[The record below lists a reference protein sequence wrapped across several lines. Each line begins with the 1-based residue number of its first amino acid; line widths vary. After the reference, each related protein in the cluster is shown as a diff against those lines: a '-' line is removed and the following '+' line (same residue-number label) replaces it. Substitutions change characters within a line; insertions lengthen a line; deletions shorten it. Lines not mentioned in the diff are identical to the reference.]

1 MQEDLGAGA
10 SDGKQLAEDST
21 QRVAFS
27 VQETAD
33 QLGVCPASVY
43 RALKRGELEAV
54 TLGGRR
60 LVPRRSIEKLLSTHA
75 GRK

>member
-1 MQEDLGAGA
+1 MNSIVRAD
-10 SDGKQLAEDST
+10 SDGADASIASSRT
-21 QRVAFS
+21 AFS

-43 RALKRGELEAV
+43 RALKRGQLEAV

-60 LVPRRSIEKLLSTHA
+60 LIPARSIQKLLSPNA
-75 GRK
+75 A